1 MSQSPKEIIKSA
13 AEKLKSLSEIK
24 PAEWADFVKT
34 GHFKERLP
42 DERDWW
48 YIRAASI
55 LRKTERLGPI
65 GVSKLRK
72 KYGGRKNRGS
82 RPEKTFKSAGNHIRK
97 ILQQLE
103 KAGLIEQKTIK
114 SHKGRVITKKGKEL
128 LNNGSKSNRGVAKVP
143 AANPSPREPRKT
155 TSDKRSDSQIL

>member
-1 MSQSPKEIIKSA
+1 MIQSPKEIIKSTVD
-13 AEKLKSLSEIK
+13 KLKAIPEIQ
-24 PAEWADFVKT
+24 PAKWADFVKT

-42 DERDWW
+42 SERDWW

-55 LRKTERLGPI
+55 LRKTEKLGPI

-82 RPEKTFKSAGNHIRK
+82 RPEKAFKAAGNHIRK

-103 KAGLIEQKTIK
+103 KAGLIEQKKIK

-128 LNNGSKSNRGVAKVP
+128 LNNGSKSTRRVAKAP
-143 AANPSPREPRKT
+143 AANSSPREPHKAAP
-155 TSDKRSDSQIL
+155 DKGSNS